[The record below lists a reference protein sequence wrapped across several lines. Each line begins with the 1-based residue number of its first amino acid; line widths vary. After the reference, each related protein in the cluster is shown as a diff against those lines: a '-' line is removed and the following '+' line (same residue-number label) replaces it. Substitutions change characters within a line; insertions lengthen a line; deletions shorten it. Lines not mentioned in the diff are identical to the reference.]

1 MEHLIFEVG
10 LALALIAAVAL
21 LAVKL
26 RFSSVPLLILAGMA
40 VGPHIPKMGMVDL
53 RFLNSAPLL
62 EFMGRLGVLF
72 LLFYLGLE
80 FSVGRLLKA
89 GRAITLGGTIYLGI
103 NFTLGLL
110 FGVLMGWPVQEVLVA
125 AGITTISSSAIVAKV
140 LVDLRRTANPETE
153 MILGIILFED
163 IFLAVYLTV
172 VSGVVLSEATSVG
185 TIATSLAGAFAFIV
199 VCLLVGRY
207 AVPQLNR
214 LLDLASD
221 EVFLFVVLAGLL
233 LVAGVSE
240 ALHVAEAIGAL
251 LAGLILAETAHRQRI
266 EHAILPLRDVF
277 GALFFFHFGLSI
289 DPLAL
294 GGAVSMALGAVGLT
308 LIGNVLAGMLAG
320 RSIGLSVRASANIGL
335 TIIARG
341 EFSIVAANLGRAG
354 GLLPL
359 LQPFSALY
367 VLILAI
373 LGPLLAKESQR
384 LYTIVSTRFTR
395 RGQKEGRVAPLV
407 PDE

>member
-1 MEHLIFEVG
+1 MDHLIFDVG
-10 LALALIAAVAL
+10 LALALIAAVEK
-21 LAVKL
+21 LATRL

-40 VGPHIPKMGMVDL
+40 VGPHIPTLGMVDL
-53 RFLNSAPLL
+53 RFLTSAPIL
-62 EFMGRLGVLF
+62 EFMGRLGVVF

-80 FSVGRLLKA
+80 FSVGRLLAA
-89 GRAITLGGTIYLGI
+89 GRSITIGGTIYLAI
-103 NFTLGLL
+103 NFTLGVL
-110 FGVLMGWPVQEVLVA
+110 FGVCLGWPVQEILVV

-185 TIATSLAGAFAFIV
+185 TIIASLAGAFAFIAG
-199 VCLLVGRY
+199 CLLVGRY
-207 AVPQLNR
+207 AVPCLNR
-214 LLDLASD
+214 LLGLASD
-221 EVFLFVVLAGLL
+221 AVFLFVVLAGLL
-233 LVAGVSE
+233 LVAGISE

-251 LAGLILAETAHRQRI
+251 LAGMILAETTHRQRI

-294 GGAVSMALGAVGLT
+294 GGAVGMALGAVGLT
-308 LIGNVLAGMLAG
+308 VIGNVLAGMLAG
-320 RSIGLSVRASANIGL
+320 RSIGLSASAAANIGL
-335 TIIARG
+335 TILARG

-373 LGPLLAKESQR
+373 LGPLLAKESER
-384 LYTIVSTRFTR
+384 LYTLGSAVCTRKGR
-395 RGQKEGRVAPLV
+395 KEKCVL
-407 PDE
+407 